1 MRHAMSLIG
10 VLLLAGCAIGKSD
23 FTCSGIPEGVSC
35 LSASQVYEASK
46 HTDGPVTGNPEG
58 RETEE
63 GQGPAGSGPKPLS
76 MMAPAITDG
85 ALPLRTPSRVMRIWI
100 APWET
105 EDSDL
110 HLTKL
115 IYTEIEPRRWMVG
128 KTAHAHAR
136 EITPLQAGPVGPVL
150 QPAAPSAT
158 RPSGAKRTTAS
169 GPAAATNVPAAP
181 GTRTAA
187 TSGTTTR

>member
-1 MRHAMSLIG
+1 MRHAISIIG

-46 HTDGPVTGNPEG
+46 RTDGPVTEKPG
-58 RETEE
+58 RLDAEE
-63 GQGPAGSGPKPLS
+63 AQEPAKSGPKPVLT
-76 MMAPAITDG
+76 MAPDIADG
-85 ALPLRTPSRVMRIWI
+85 ALPLRTPSRIMRIWI

-128 KTAHAHAR
+128 KTAQAHAR

-150 QPAAPSAT
+150 RQAHHRERPGGGHERACRT
-158 RPSGAKRTTAS
+158 RHENRRDERHNYTLTLE
-169 GPAAATNVPAAP
+169 
-181 GTRTAA
+181 
-187 TSGTTTR
+187 